1 MGWGE
6 GGRGSPAAMG
16 ATAKVKLPPLPL
28 SISPFPPLLFS
39 LLLLVVFL
47 MGGVADDGEEG
58 RGRGEGEILGGP

>member
-28 SISPFPPLLFS
+28 PLPLPLSSLILSSPSCCIS
-39 LLLLVVFL
+39 
-47 MGGVADDGEEG
+47 DG
-58 RGRGEGEILGGP
+58 RSC